1 MKANQNA
8 NRWDS
13 ETINLK
19 PVIPDLMWERKMA
32 ERLSGAEHWFFRNVV
47 LVQSTHGQFPGQRHL
62 PYNLYVCVGNLLST
76 LPSPHR
82 SEEKVR

>member
-1 MKANQNA
+1 MKTNQNA
-8 NRWDS
+8 NSWYS

-19 PVIPDLMWERKMA
+19 PDLMWERKMA
-32 ERLSGAEHWFFRNVV
+32 ERLRGAEHWFFRNVV
-47 LVQSTHGQFPGQRHL
+47 LVQSTHGQFPGQRPL
-62 PYNLYVCVGNLLST
+62 PYNLYVFVRNLLST